1 MSAPL
6 TADEIAKVEKFRD
19 ELVIKQNLGPE
30 ATLAA
35 ALSELGI
42 AGGGSLRDSFLLVEG
57 EMRRS
62 AELRAQAAALHS
74 AGAEDFEDFEDDDGD
89 DGGAAVPQPA
99 PAPAAEDRPRSFS
112 SESLLAQHGPT
123 RAASAAAAE
132 GDSGWGGW
140 ISGAADALASAA
152 RGDGGGRVVVDG
164 EPRPPS
170 KAPVDVDD
178 GSPGAVCVYGEDGSL
193 IVTFLKQGPIGVAF
207 DPPTWPRVLKIEPNS
222 LSTKLKELKPGLVL
236 YQIEGIDVARVA
248 MSEAFPIF
256 QRAGVYTQTAS
267 PAPLVLAC
275 SLFLSVALTAHCCL
289 VTP

>member
-1 MSAPL
+1 MHVVKLRHP
-6 TADEIAKVEKFRD
+6 
-19 ELVIKQNLGPE
+19 
-30 ATLAA
+30 
-35 ALSELGI
+35 AL
-42 AGGGSLRDSFLLVEG
+42 
-57 EMRRS
+57 
-62 AELRAQAAALHS
+62 
-74 AGAEDFEDFEDDDGD
+74 
-89 DGGAAVPQPA
+89 
-99 PAPAAEDRPRSFS
+99 
-112 SESLLAQHGPT
+112 
-123 RAASAAAAE
+123 
-132 GDSGWGGW
+132 
-140 ISGAADALASAA
+140 
-152 RGDGGGRVVVDG
+152 
-164 EPRPPS
+164 
-170 KAPVDVDD
+170 DVDD

-248 MSEAFPIF
+248 MSDAFPIF